1 MLLSMIVL
9 SVYSVVL
16 PTLFLE
22 VLLFRFSFLFLFLL
36 FRKKKKQKCCNISK
50 WKNINISCGEQKSL
64 H

>member
-22 VLLFRFSFLFLFLL
+22 VLWFRFNFLFLF
-36 FRKKKKQKCCNISK
+36 FFEKKKKKKCCNISK